1 MFTAWSFWPWMIMR
15 RMWQLWDVRA
25 NRPIMLC
32 TRMHSKDFCDLT
44 WSCLGRESFII
55 RPDLPW
61 PLLSTDMTLKARG
74 WGGGYW
80 LSCSLGCRVQ
90 GEGVGGGYGPVMVSE
105 GTGLWWYQMC
115 LRTGHGHLIPVV
127 WDYGHSLSQRWDH
140 TPWQTILQTPL
151 FPLLITSDIS
161 FW

>member
-25 NRPIMLC
+25 NRPITLC

-80 LSCSLGCRVQ
+80 LSCSLGCRVR
-90 GEGVGGGYGPVMVSE
+90 GEGVGGGYGPVMVSDVFAYRPWSPNPS
-105 GTGLWWYQMC
+105 GMGLWSLFIPEVGPHTMANYPTNAFIPTSHHQWYFS
-115 LRTGHGHLIPVV
+115 LINKIWKV
-127 WDYGHSLSQRWDH
+127 Q
-140 TPWQTILQTPL
+140 
-151 FPLLITSDIS
+151 
-161 FW
+161 